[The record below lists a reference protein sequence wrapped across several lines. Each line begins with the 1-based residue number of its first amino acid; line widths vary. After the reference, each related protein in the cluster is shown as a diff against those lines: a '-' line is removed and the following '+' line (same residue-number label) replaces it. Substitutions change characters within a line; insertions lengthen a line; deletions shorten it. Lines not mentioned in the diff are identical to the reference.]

1 MTYGYNS
8 TKFTDNKGR
17 KEIYRF
23 DNNGNLLHV
32 HDGFGHAVSCKYNV
46 DGNHVNRLEN
56 ATKLQDNVVQL
67 LKDPVVQA
75 ENTPWTSKI
84 SPKGAGN
91 TEINT
96 IAAECMM
103 GNRSLKAECTSVSGY
118 AYWAQNVKVKKGITY
133 TASMYVKAS
142 VSETAEDG
150 GAILRVRYMDKDGV
164 QQLKDSEI
172 IKKTTEGFVR
182 LTNTFTV
189 PEDSSDTV
197 VKVYMVMWHAKGVMY
212 GDMAQL
218 ETGTSANRCNL
229 IDNGDFHLGTTEG
242 FEKNESNTDGL
253 SEVGIEDNIPIKS
266 QLLVTASSQGVL
278 RKTPSDTGEVLSSLT
293 KHQLLSGY
301 ITVEKNGRNW
311 YYAKTADG
319 KEGYVSTGQAIP
331 YLGGH
336 EGTNSA
342 FVVVGN
348 SILYKSADKTS
359 ARVQEG
365 IDAGVCAALVK
376 TVDGTDGNKWYYMG
390 LQIDGNRFFGYMP
403 VSAIVRLCRNIAKVE
418 VKKDGSYYS
427 SRSTSGAAAGSLTAG
442 TRMAIRGTSVDSD
455 GKEWGV
461 IRRGSK
467 FYYVPMSNLQIK
479 TAPLSVRKM

>member
-1 MTYGYNS
+1 
-8 TKFTDNKGR
+8 
-17 KEIYRF
+17 
-23 DNNGNLLHV
+23 
-32 HDGFGHAVSCKYNV
+32 
-46 DGNHVNRLEN
+46 
-56 ATKLQDNVVQL
+56 
-67 LKDPVVQA
+67 
-75 ENTPWTSKI
+75 
-84 SPKGAGN
+84 
-91 TEINT
+91 
-96 IAAECMM
+96 MM

>member
-1 MTYGYNS
+1 ML
-8 TKFTDNKGR
+8 F
-17 KEIYRF
+17 
-23 DNNGNLLHV
+23 
-32 HDGFGHAVSCKYNV
+32 
-46 DGNHVNRLEN
+46 
-56 ATKLQDNVVQL
+56 
-67 LKDPVVQA
+67 
-75 ENTPWTSKI
+75 
-84 SPKGAGN
+84 
-91 TEINT
+91 
-96 IAAECMM
+96 
-103 GNRSLKAECTSVSGY
+103 RS
-118 AYWAQNVKVKKGITY
+118 
-133 TASMYVKAS
+133 
-142 VSETAEDG
+142 
-150 GAILRVRYMDKDGV
+150 
-164 QQLKDSEI
+164 
-172 IKKTTEGFVR
+172 
-182 LTNTFTV
+182 
-189 PEDSSDTV
+189 
-197 VKVYMVMWHAKGVMY
+197 
-212 GDMAQL
+212 
-218 ETGTSANRCNL
+218 
-229 IDNGDFHLGTTEG
+229 
-242 FEKNESNTDGL
+242 
-253 SEVGIEDNIPIKS
+253 
-266 QLLVTASSQGVL
+266 
-278 RKTPSDTGEVLSSLT
+278 
-293 KHQLLSGY
+293 
-301 ITVEKNGRNW
+301 
-311 YYAKTADG
+311 
-319 KEGYVSTGQAIP
+319 GYVSTGQAIP

-479 TAPLSVRKM
+479 TAPLSVRKSRDKIEESVAGLDESVYHFVGEPDKDKKLVKIVDITGKKGDTYMVNAWGMGTSLPEIGRAHV